1 MDAQLS
7 YRFNNL
13 KTILK
18 LGGSNILNKRYIT
31 FYGGPALGAI
41 YYISLTF
48 DELMN

>member
-1 MDAQLS
+1 MKE
-7 YRFNNL
+7 L

-18 LGGSNILNKRYIT
+18 IGASNALNNRYIQSK
-31 FYGGPALGAI
+31 GGPNIGGL